1 MASLFR
7 GSEGSTTAAPQSHQS
22 APQIAFPAPTSQ
34 PNANRI
40 FFVPDY
46 VIGGSSR
53 RPRHSVSVPQLPKSQ
68 TGSTKLHKSPLS
80 TPKEYA
86 SENNDIEQASSSSK
100 PQFSSQ
106 FGKLKLKLPYNLAR
120 QRLNKFINKN
130 FIPSF
135 LYGSEPS
142 SFSSTE
148 NKPSDTS
155 SDNHNSNDIINSA
168 SPSGVV
174 SESFAVSPV
183 QQGSVEMQHSLFEN
197 NGASQQHIPHSVHPS
212 QSAPNLSFYAQAPPF
227 LSIPAET
234 ASVSSL
240 RASRSRQGSVSTHIT
255 NNDANLSTAN
265 LSMTDGY
272 LGIPNSSTNDV
283 SSLYDPSGLV
293 RQQSVTSSASA
304 SSSYYTQQYQMHPHM
319 QQQLLH
325 KRSFLSDSESIFFS
339 SKESSTSASKS
350 DQKTDLVKYFPR
362 EIIDQIFII
371 LDIKSLNACA
381 LVNKNWQSIANANA
395 VWRAK
400 YFQQPYWNTISGYLP
415 EETKEHIHKTKKV
428 PPLTWK
434 YVYQTRAKLEE
445 RWRNGDVEPKALKG
459 HTDSVYC
466 VHFNDKIIVTGSR
479 DQTIKI
485 WNAKSGA
492 LIRTLGGDNHGQ
504 DQHPDND
511 EEDEN
516 IDIEQHETVA
526 VDNQP
531 LFGST
536 TAFSTP
542 STASA
547 EITTSSSSSSDT
559 SDNSDLIRHQKS
571 VLCLYFDDELMV
583 SGSSDSSIILWK
595 LPEFVAFKKIQ
606 EHDSGILDVT
616 LDERYIC
623 SCSRDSSICVWYRP
637 KPAPGSNRFDE
648 TTKVE
653 LKVRL
658 RGHRSPVNSIHLRGD
673 NIFSAGGDGIVRMW
687 SIEQAV
693 CLREFSGHK
702 RGLACIQVS
711 ADGKTLVS
719 GSNDKQIRVW
729 EIETGKCVRIL
740 EGHTAL
746 VRSLDICS
754 GKIISGSYDQTL
766 KLWDLDTGAL
776 IHDMDKYFGSWIFS
790 AKANCKRI
798 VCTSFGIKPI
808 ILDFGTGL
816 DERCLDFIS
825 A

>member
-1 MASLFR
+1 
-7 GSEGSTTAAPQSHQS
+7 
-22 APQIAFPAPTSQ
+22 
-34 PNANRI
+34 
-40 FFVPDY
+40 
-46 VIGGSSR
+46 
-53 RPRHSVSVPQLPKSQ
+53 
-68 TGSTKLHKSPLS
+68 
-80 TPKEYA
+80 
-86 SENNDIEQASSSSK
+86 
-100 PQFSSQ
+100 
-106 FGKLKLKLPYNLAR
+106 
-120 QRLNKFINKN
+120 
-130 FIPSF
+130 
-135 LYGSEPS
+135 
-142 SFSSTE
+142 
-148 NKPSDTS
+148 
-155 SDNHNSNDIINSA
+155 
-168 SPSGVV
+168 VV
-174 SESFAVSPV
+174 SESFAASTV
-183 QQGSVEMQHSLFEN
+183 QQGSVEAQHSFFEN
-197 NGASQQHIPHSVHPS
+197 DDADQQQIRHNVHPS
-212 QSAPNLSFYAQAPPF
+212 HSTPNLNFYAQTPPF

-240 RASRSRQGSVSTHIT
+240 RASRSRQGSVSTNLTI
-255 NNDANLSTAN
+255 NDANLSTAN

-272 LGIPNSSTNDV
+272 LGIPNSSANDV
-283 SSLYDPSGLV
+283 SSLYGLPGLV
-293 RQQSVTSSASA
+293 RQQSVTSSVSVT
-304 SSSYYTQQYQMHPHM
+304 SSYYTQQYQMHPHM
-319 QQQLLH
+319 QHQLLP

-350 DQKTDLVKYFPR
+350 DQKTDLVRYFPR

-381 LVNKNWQSIANANA
+381 LVNKNWQSVANANA

-415 EETKEHIHKTKKV
+415 EETKELGHKSKKL

-434 YVYQTRAKLEE
+434 YVYQTRAMLEE
-445 RWRNGDVEPKALKG
+445 RWRNGNVEPKALKG

-466 VHFNDKIIVTGSR
+466 VHFNENIIVTGSR

-485 WNAKSGA
+485 WDAKSGA
-492 LIRTLGGDNHGQ
+492 LIRTLGGINHGQ
-504 DQHPDND
+504 EQHTDND

-516 IDIEQHETVA
+516 IDIEHHETVI
-526 VDNQP
+526 VDNQL
-531 LFGST
+531 LFDST

-542 STASA
+542 STAMS
-547 EITTSSSSSSDT
+547 EITSNSSSSPDA
-559 SDNSDLIRHQKS
+559 SDNSDLIRHKKS
-571 VLCLYFDDELMV
+571 VLCLYFDNELMV

-606 EHDSGILDVT
+606 EHDGGILDVT
-616 LDERYIC
+616 LDKRYIC

-637 KPAPGSNRFDE
+637 KAASDNVRFDE

-658 RGHRSPVNSIHLRGD
+658 RGHQSPVNSIHLRGD

-687 SIEQAV
+687 SIEEGV
-693 CLREFSGHK
+693 CMREFSGHK

-711 ADGKTLVS
+711 LDGKTLVS

-729 EIETGKCVRIL
+729 EIDTGKCVRIL

-798 VCTSFGIKPI
+798 VCTSFGIKPV